1 MDLLKRGRSAGVGVF
16 LATQSPGDLDY
27 KCRDN
32 IFSWFVGKVTQ
43 PVSIN
48 KMRPM
53 LAECRIDVSSKLA
66 SRRAGQFFLLRN
78 GDATPLI
85 GRLPAIMPDQLGAD
99 EILAL
104 AARKQA

>member
-1 MDLLKRGRSAGVGVF
+1 
-16 LATQSPGDLDY
+16 
-27 KCRDN
+27 
-32 IFSWFVGKVTQ
+32 
-43 PVSIN
+43 
-48 KMRPM
+48 MRPM